1 LSRHGFLS
9 TPRDRTDPT
18 RSPGD
23 PTNRRG
29 ADLKVLVT
37 GAAGFIGSTLSE
49 HLISGGHSVVGLDA
63 FIPYYPR
70 ELKVANLERLRHE
83 PSFDF
88 HELDL
93 RTSDLTPS
101 TRDIDAV
108 VHAAATPG
116 LARSWTEIDLYAS
129 CNVSGTQRLLDAATR
144 AQVSR
149 FVHVSTSSVYGREAV
164 GNEDLPL
171 RPISP
176 YGVTKLAAEHL
187 VRAYREL
194 YGLPA
199 VILRYFSIY
208 GPRQRPDMA
217 YNIITEALLDRR
229 AITVYGDGSQ
239 SRSSTYVDDCVR
251 GTLGALESGVE
262 GEVYN
267 IGGGEELSLSAAIE
281 ILADAVGVE
290 PELRF
295 EPSRPGDQQRT
306 VADTSKA
313 RRDFG
318 FAPRVA
324 PDEGLRLQAEWQ
336 SERRRRS

>member
-1 LSRHGFLS
+1 V
-9 TPRDRTDPT
+9 
-18 RSPGD
+18 
-23 PTNRRG
+23 
-29 ADLKVLVT
+29 KVLVT

-49 HLISGGHSVVGLDA
+49 KLISEGHSVVGLDG

-70 ELKVANLERLRHE
+70 ELKIANLEGLRRD

-93 RTSDLTPS
+93 RSSDLTPAI
-101 TRDIDAV
+101 RGVDAV

-129 CNVSGTQRLLDAATR
+129 CNVSGTQRLLQAASDAR
-144 AQVSR
+144 VSR

-187 VRAYREL
+187 VGAYREL
-194 YGLPA
+194 YGLPV

-217 YNIITEALLDRR
+217 YNIIVEALLDRQP
-229 AITVYGDGSQ
+229 ITVYGDGSQ

-251 GTLGALESGVE
+251 GTIGALESGRE

-267 IGGGEELSLSAAIE
+267 IGGGEELSLNAAIG
-281 ILADAVGVE
+281 ILAGAVGAE
-290 PELRF
+290 PDLRF
-295 EPSRPGDQQRT
+295 EPARPGDQQRT
-306 VADTSKA
+306 MADSTKA
-313 RRDFG
+313 GRDFG
-318 FAPRVA
+318 FAARVA
-324 PDEGLRLQAEWQ
+324 PGDGLPLQAAWQ